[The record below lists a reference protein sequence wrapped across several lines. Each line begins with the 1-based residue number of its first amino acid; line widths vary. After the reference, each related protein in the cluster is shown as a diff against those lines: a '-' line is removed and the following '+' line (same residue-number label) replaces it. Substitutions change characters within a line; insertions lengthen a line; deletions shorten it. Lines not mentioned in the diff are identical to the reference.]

1 MDKATLTLGDN
12 RRVDFS
18 QSLVFLTSNL
28 GSEEMTKLIHGG
40 MGYTGGAR
48 ETDEELDQ
56 KIYRTATEAAQRK
69 FSPEFMNRLDKVIV
83 FRTLNREHLEKILD
97 IELKN
102 VQERII
108 SSAVGKEFVFNCTPR
123 ARHFLLDEGTDSK
136 FGARHLKRS
145 IERHL
150 VFPLSNLL
158 AKENFRELAGTT
170 FEAAPAVE
178 SFASVCDA
186 GARAAAALAAASD
199 QSTSESRRTIR
210 KKQRRAGEASGPL
223 SSALPSESISNN

>member
-1 MDKATLTLGDN
+1 MDKATRTLGDN

-28 GSEEMTKLIHGG
+28 GSEEMTKLIYGG

-97 IELKN
+97 IDLKN
-102 VQERII
+102 VQDRII
-108 SSAVGKEFVFNCTPR
+108 SSAVGKEVVFTGPPV
-123 ARHFLLDEGTDSK
+123 GS
-136 FGARHLKRS
+136 RS
-145 IERHL
+145 L
-150 VFPLSNLL
+150 P
-158 AKENFRELAGTT
+158 A
-170 FEAAPAVE
+170 EAAKPKA
-178 SFASVCDA
+178 
-186 GARAAAALAAASD
+186 
-199 QSTSESRRTIR
+199 
-210 KKQRRAGEASGPL
+210 
-223 SSALPSESISNN
+223 